1 MQNGMIKK
9 MNIQMSGYELSCMI
23 NDGTDPAIVFLHGNS
38 LSADTFSH
46 QFSDPE
52 LQKMKLIAIDL
63 PGHGKSARSL
73 HPEAEYNLFH
83 FRVVVIKVLAHL
95 GILSYVMAG
104 HSLGGHV
111 AMECLPYLSGCRGL
125 FLWGAPPAKL
135 PIDTSILY
143 YPTPEVGLMF
153 TRDLD
158 QSSVDALASLLACKN
173 HQREVAAMIAAT
185 DPAFRQFLPAS
196 LAEGKVSDE
205 YQLLCDSKLPVA
217 LIQGKHD
224 ALINL
229 GYLQQLQL
237 PHLWR
242 DEVVIIDD
250 ACHAPQLETPREFN
264 SLLKEF
270 VIDCNRYGTK

>member
-1 MQNGMIKK
+1 
-9 MNIQMSGYELSCMI
+9 MNPSRYNIRNHNVVCYSKGT
-23 NDGTDPAIVFLHGNS
+23 NDTTIVFLHGNS
-38 LSADTFSH
+38 LASEAFMA
-46 QFSDPE
+46 QFQDEE
-52 LQKMKLIAIDL
+52 LHHFRLLAIDL
-63 PGHGKSARSL
+63 PGHGLSSQAADPA
-73 HPEAEYNLFH
+73 HTYNLFT
-83 FRVVVIKVLAHL
+83 FRDIVIEIIQKLNIGLFVF
-95 GILSYVMAG
+95 AG

-111 AMECLPYLSGCRGL
+111 AMECLPFLSGCRGV
-125 FLWGAPPAKL
+125 FLWGAPPVKL
-135 PIDTSILY
+135 PLDTSVLY
-143 YPTPEVGLMF
+143 KPSPEVGLLF

-173 HQREVAAMIAAT
+173 HQRVVAAMIAAT

-224 ALINL
+224 ALINS

-270 VIDCNRYGTK
+270 VMDCNRYGTK

>member
-1 MQNGMIKK
+1 MKP
-9 MNIQMSGYELSCMI
+9 LSQYIDQDKISYCDQGESDATVI
-23 NDGTDPAIVFLHGNS
+23 LLHGNS
-38 LSADTFSH
+38 LAAESFKAQFTDT
-46 QFSDPE
+46 E
-52 LQKMKLIAIDL
+52 LSPMRLLAIDL
-63 PGHGKSARSL
+63 PGHGHSSPAAD
-73 HPEAEYNLFH
+73 PEHTYNLFT
-83 FRVVVIKVLAHL
+83 FRDIVIEIIQKLNIGPFVF
-95 GILSYVMAG
+95 AG

-111 AMECLPYLSGCRGL
+111 AMECLPFLSGCRGV
-125 FLWGAPPAKL
+125 FLWGAPPVKL
-135 PIDTSILY
+135 PLDTSVLY
-143 YPTPEVGLMF
+143 KPSQEVGLLF

-158 QSSVDALASLLACKN
+158 QSSVDALASLLACKD
-173 HQREVAAMIAAT
+173 HQRVVAAMIAAT

-229 GYLQQLQL
+229 AYLQQLQL